1 MSTIIQSEDLRLI
14 GLGRTVTKATGALI
28 SGDISLFTVAGGVCM
43 ITSLYGEVT
52 VKVEAANA
60 SKIKLNPTV
69 GLDSDLSATL
79 DIGTTDTEVG
89 ELIGID
95 GVPGNAMLRGDSVPL
110 LTRRIAVKE
119 GVIEQESAGTD
130 GEITWTLTYIP
141 MENAASI
148 VAA

>member
-14 GLGRTVTKATGALI
+14 GLGRTVTKATGTLVNA
-28 SGDISLFTVAGGVCM
+28 DISLFTVAGGVCM

-52 VKVEAANA
+52 VAVTIANA
-60 SKIKLNPTV
+60 SKIKLNPTTSD
-69 GLDSDLSATL
+69 DSDLSATL
-79 DIGTTDTEVG
+79 DIGTTDTAAG
-89 ELIGID
+89 KLIGID
-95 GVPGNAMLRGDSVPL
+95 GVPGNAMLSGTSVPL
-110 LTRRIAVKE
+110 LTRTIAVKE
-119 GVIEQESAGTD
+119 GIIEQESAGTD